1 MKKLILL
8 TAIFAG
14 LFLSGCANSSSGS
27 DDDTPVPEKITYDIL
42 GTWYYSHIYGNLL
55 FGEEN
60 KAVFSKSGW
69 NFGYD
74 FPQNK
79 NVPDDDRYE
88 VAIYN
93 KSGEE
98 EGRYRI
104 AYNKDLRTFYTLA
117 NSEYEGYE
125 SICKYSIS
133 FTDQK
138 FSISQETS
146 GWVYCV
152 FGNKGSISFSRY
164 PSSTEDPNHDLNQ
177 GSGSNSDGGSG
188 TGGSSGS
195 GGDEITLSGS
205 YDAAERSGV
214 SLRFN
219 KEEGTWAQWY
229 DGIRRKNGTYSQS
242 GSTLTVNWYSDT
254 QYRNYSA
261 DFTVSSE
268 NGNII
273 LTASSGDTVTVIGQ
287 GFGLSA
293 SLSTGK
299 VTLSK

>member
-42 GTWYYSHIYGNLL
+42 GTWYYAHIYGNTK
-55 FGEEN
+55 FGEHKVEFSSDLWGLEIPQGVILPEGDKY
-60 KAVFSKSGW
+60 KAKIYNRDGQFAGSQCV
-69 NFGYD
+69 
-74 FPQNK
+74 
-79 NVPDDDRYE
+79 
-88 VAIYN
+88 IYN
-93 KSGEE
+93 KNINS
-98 EGRYRI
+98 
-104 AYNKDLRTFYTLA
+104 FYTYNLSKYDSDNPI
-117 NSEYEGYE
+117 NSYRLY
-125 SICKYSIS
+125 
-133 FTDQK
+133 FVDQK
-138 FSISQETS
+138 TFKILSDSNNSSSPI
-146 GWVYCV
+146 
-152 FGNKGSISFSRY
+152 FGDRKEIIFTRDSV
-164 PSSTEDPNHDLNQ
+164 PSNNMLDNDNS
-177 GSGSNSDGGSG
+177 SGSNSDGGSG